1 MTCTAIATTET
12 GTKKP
17 RISNLRRGLALA
29 FAATVFSVGLVEP
42 AAAQNVEGLLQNVLD
57 LLTGNTARLLAVIA
71 VVLLGVAAMFG
82 IFDWRKVGM
91 VVFGIIVIFG
101 AAEIV
106 NLISA

>member
-1 MTCTAIATTET
+1 MTCTAVVQPEA
-12 GTKKP
+12 GGKP
-17 RISNLRRGLALA
+17 PISKLRRGLAVA
-29 FAATVFSVGLVEP
+29 FAATVFSVGLASP

-106 NLISA
+106 NLISN